1 MAANQGLYFY
11 DIAKEELVSPLAG
24 QAAANVHGCIG
35 SIIDRD
41 GKLWIGCLEGVY
53 IVDLQSRSAEGEFQ
67 YRHLNYKLDD
77 PDSRLIEKITC
88 FYEAKDGTLWLGSN
102 GFGIYKRIINPEG
115 KEKFVSYNTTHGLP
129 NNSVRG
135 ILEDNNGNIWI
146 GTNYGLSCYHPIENR
161 FINYTKYDGLID
173 TQFYWNASCRSSHDL
188 LYFGSVGGLVAIES
202 NRPIMPVT
210 PVKVRFTCLRIG
222 NEEILPEMNIYRRIL
237 LLLRS

>member
-1 MAANQGLYFY
+1 M
-11 DIAKEELVSPLAG
+11 
-24 QAAANVHGCIG
+24 
-35 SIIDRD
+35 
-41 GKLWIGCLEGVY
+41 
-53 IVDLQSRSAEGEFQ
+53 
-67 YRHLNYKLDD
+67 NYKLDD

-102 GFGIYKRIINPEG
+102 GFGIYKRIIDPEG

-146 GTNYGLSCYHPIENR
+146 GTNYGLSCYHPVENR

-188 LYFGSVGGLVAIES
+188 LYFGSVGGLVAIEN
-202 NRPIMPVT
+202 NRPSMPVT
-210 PVKVRFTCLRIG
+210 PVKVRFTRLRIG
-222 NEEILPEMNIYRRIL
+222 NEEILPGNEYLPQNIATTTEL
-237 LLLRS
+237 KLHEKEKSFSLEFSALNF

>member
-1 MAANQGLYFY
+1 MNRIYPGSERFSHYTREGGGLSHNSVSALTADRNNRLWVGTWGGGINWLDLKTPQSVQKVISSQTSNGFPVDFIGALAYDSINNGVWIGANQGLYFY

-102 GFGIYKRIINPEG
+102 GFGIYKRIIDPEG

-135 ILEDNNGNIWI
+135 I
-146 GTNYGLSCYHPIENR
+146 
-161 FINYTKYDGLID
+161 
-173 TQFYWNASCRSSHDL
+173 
-188 LYFGSVGGLVAIES
+188 
-202 NRPIMPVT
+202 
-210 PVKVRFTCLRIG
+210 
-222 NEEILPEMNIYRRIL
+222 
-237 LLLRS
+237 